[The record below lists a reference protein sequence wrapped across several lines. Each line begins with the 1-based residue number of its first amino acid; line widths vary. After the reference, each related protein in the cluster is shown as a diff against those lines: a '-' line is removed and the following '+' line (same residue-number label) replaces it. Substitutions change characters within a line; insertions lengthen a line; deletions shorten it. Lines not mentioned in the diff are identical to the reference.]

1 MIESTGVAA
10 LAVHGR
16 YMHCYDSRM
25 SHMIMLIIH
34 AARNQ
39 KERSRNPCHYDVIRE
54 VARTVSIQV
63 IAK

>member
-16 YMHCYDSRM
+16 Y
-25 SHMIMLIIH
+25 
-34 AARNQ
+34 
-39 KERSRNPCHYDVIRE
+39 KVERPRHPVHTDVIKAITE
-54 VARTVSIQV
+54 TVSIPV